1 MEVECRPSGPKTEVR
16 VHHEGLKNPTYR
28 AAIRQGAWTEA
39 LAQLD
44 SLLSRR
50 PA

>member
-1 MEVECRPSGPKTEVR
+1 V
-16 VHHEGLKNPTYR
+16 PTDESVTQIR
-28 AAIRQGAWTEA
+28 TLEAESDKVFAAWIRQGAWTEA

-50 PA
+50 PS